1 MRMMTTQDVLDL
13 VGENNFFGVTFT
25 KKSTGEDRKMQARFG
40 VTSNLK
46 GGARAY
52 NPDEKGLMWVT
63 DMAAART
70 KPYGE
75 KDVGRRSINLAG
87 LKEIRAKGKK
97 WKVENGQ
104 AIEVASTTI

>member
-1 MRMMTTQDVLDL
+1 MKTLTTQDVLDL
-13 VGENNFFGVTFT
+13 VGVNNFFGVTFT
-25 KKSTGEDRKMQARFG
+25 KKNGEMRDMQARFG
-40 VTSNLK
+40 VKSNLK
-46 GGARAY
+46 GGAPAY

-63 DMAAART
+63 DMIAAQK

-87 LKEIRAKGKK
+87 ITELRAKGKT

-104 AIEVASTTI
+104 ITEVVSSTA